1 VILFSQL
8 PCLLSI
14 EMSGFLLEGQS
25 VHHFD
30 SSTLSSTRAA
40 RPSSAAT
47 GRFSRL
53 TAQLS
58 LSPVWAWAL
67 CVAVAYDLE
76 PAWSPD
82 GTKIVFAS
90 NRTGNWDIWIADDLP
105 SNVEAT
111 TWGQIK
117 TRFWH

>member
-1 VILFSQL
+1 
-8 PCLLSI
+8 
-14 EMSGFLLEGQS
+14 M
-25 VHHFD
+25 
-30 SSTLSSTRAA
+30 
-40 RPSSAAT
+40 
-47 GRFSRL
+47 
-53 TAQLS
+53 
-58 LSPVWAWAL
+58 